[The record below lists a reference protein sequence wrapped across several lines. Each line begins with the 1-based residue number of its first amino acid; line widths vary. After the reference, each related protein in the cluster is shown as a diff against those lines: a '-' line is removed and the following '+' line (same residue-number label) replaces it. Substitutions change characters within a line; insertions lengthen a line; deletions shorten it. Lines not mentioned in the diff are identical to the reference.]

1 MNTGQIAW
9 RLADE
14 LSPRFAE
21 VDRASAFVELGS
33 GDDWAAINLMLT
45 LAVRGRLALSEDLR
59 IEVIR
64 WLNDHAANPDAE
76 AISALLSQVH
86 RRG

>member
-14 LSPRFAE
+14 LTPRLAE
-21 VDRASAFVELGS
+21 VERATAFVELGS
-33 GDDWAAINLMLT
+33 GDDWSAINLMLT
-45 LAVRGRLALSEDLR
+45 LAVRGRLALSEALRSDL
-59 IEVIR
+59 VR
-64 WLNDHAANPDAE
+64 WLNDHAANPDSQ
-76 AISALLSQVH
+76 AISALLAQVH